1 MNCKCPTLEAS
12 NYTRIS
18 VLSFLG
24 SRPAIHQRV
33 KERQTERPAGRE
45 REREGGRESGEATHN
60 SRSACECHALTYES
74 IASS

>member
-1 MNCKCPTLEAS
+1 MNCKCPILEAS

-33 KERQTERPAGRE
+33 KDGDRQTDRQAE
-45 REREGGRESGEATHN
+45 REREGGRESGEVTHN